1 MVSRTR
7 RTDGDRPRG
16 AGGEV
21 RGKKQK
27 KKQNVSK
34 KTSRLTDEFVVV
46 DSGLGLAADVPRVDH
61 VSGVVV
67 VVVLALQRQF
77 LQRRSH
83 FGAVDAAARRT
94 TVRKIGKELEKKK
107 KNDERVDNAARELGE
122 IAKRRVRSRARLY
135 VGWGTRRALSL
146 LPGQITGYVITD
158 VRRL

>member
-107 KNDERVDNAARELGE
+107 KKTTRESTTRLASSAKSLNVVCGAVRDCTLAGEHDARY
-122 IAKRRVRSRARLY
+122 RCCPDR
-135 VGWGTRRALSL
+135 
-146 LPGQITGYVITD
+146 
-158 VRRL
+158 